1 MQYASRSERG
11 QSPNTLRKDHTMKNS
26 WKLGKIAGIDVHIHW
41 TFFLLP
47 AFVALSTLAS
57 GGGFAAATAGV
68 LLVSAVFG
76 CVVLHELGHAL
87 AARRYGIGTHDITLL
102 PIGGVARL
110 ERIPEKPSQEIAV
123 ALAGPAV
130 NVVIA
135 ALLWLG
141 LAGLGGMTAWLP
153 ALAIGGSFVAQLL
166 WINIV
171 LVAFNLLPAFPM
183 DGGRVLRALL
193 ATRLPRVRAT
203 RIAATVAQVF
213 AVGFGVLGLFG
224 NPMLILIAVFV
235 FMAARAEA
243 EHVEWAAEEQATSN
257 IRALPA
263 DSRVIDAGPLLFEP
277 GHQLYD
283 VVRGN
288 EVVGALSKS
297 NLLRMM
303 CAGEGETTLA
313 DAVDQKASSTV
324 ATTNE
329 RKIS

>member
-1 MQYASRSERG
+1 
-11 QSPNTLRKDHTMKNS
+11 MKNS

-47 AFVALSTLAS
+47 ALIALSTIAS
-57 GGGFAAATAGV
+57 GGGVAAATAGV
-68 LLVSAVFG
+68 VLILAVFG

-110 ERIPEKPSQEIAV
+110 ERIPEKPSHEIAV

-130 NVVIA
+130 NVAIA
-135 ALLWLG
+135 ALLWVG
-141 LAGLGGMTAWLP
+141 LFAVGSMTAWLP
-153 ALAIGGSFVAQLL
+153 ALAIGGSFIGQLL
-166 WINIV
+166 WINIA

-203 RIAATVAQVF
+203 RIAATVAQVM
-213 AVGFGVLGLFG
+213 AVGFGILGLFG

-243 EHVEWAAEEQATSN
+243 EHVEWAA
-257 IRALPA
+257 RAQVAGNEHVLSA
-263 DSRVIDAGPLLFEP
+263 DTRVIDAGPLLFEP

-288 EVVGALSKS
+288 EVIGSLSKAD
-297 NLLRMM
+297 LLRML
-303 CAGEGETTLA
+303 CAGDGETTLA
-313 DAVDQKASSTV
+313 DAVGHNPNADPSAPPHRRGRWRSC
-324 ATTNE
+324 
-329 RKIS
+329 